1 MIESEIIKLMN
12 ANTLFTFTRY
22 AVQAS
27 SSWLTAGHP
36 CSMKM
41 GWAIRVSPVAAPSHG
56 ASDTRGRQHEMLRL
70 REDSYFRTSFAA
82 LVIVCLGLS
91 LALPVQ
97 GKMPKD
103 EHKKHH
109 PQSGS
114 SGAQRL
120 AGLPESDGSPPAGG
134 PGGGMMGGGGGGGM
148 GKMMEKMGAPKP
160 KALYPTL
167 MSLPDLPLEKQAE
180 VQQQAHDR
188 MTQGTVLMGK
198 GLKALSQSAST
209 NDFLAMQEATRKL
222 HEGLSQFESGLA
234 AHRALAEGTAPRNVA
249 LQWFKQE
256 MNLLPPWD
264 DNRAHG
270 IAGLSWF
277 HFLVMLLLI
286 TIAVAMILLYFFKMR
301 RAALLLKRLAEGSEP
316 ENPQTAAASE
326 KPATTTVIETAP
338 SGRRSPSPDL
348 PTISPSPTTSQETKN
363 PSPASA
369 DCCDDTADVCAT
381 EEDGSTNQPDISKG
395 LLPIAKKKLCRLRV
409 SHIYRETVDVK
420 TFRLVACHG
429 GGIPFNYLP
438 GQFLTLTMPTGDKP
452 IRRSYTISS
461 SPTQGYYC
469 EITVKREEQGAG
481 SRYLHDVVKE
491 GDTLEVQA
499 PNGKFVFSGKEAD
512 NVVLISGGVGITPMM
527 SITRALTDMG
537 WAGDIYFIA
546 ACRDPEHLIFAS
558 ELKQLQQR
566 HPNLH
571 VFIAM
576 SRLEQDVA
584 NYHRGRLSKDRL
596 AEWVPDI
603 ASKWIHLCGAP
614 VMMDAVK
621 HMLAELSVPGEKI
634 HTENFGS
641 QQKPLARAA
650 EREKV
655 HITTPV
661 EKAVTVTFQTSNV
674 SAELLPDET
683 VLEASE
689 RVDVTID
696 YSCRSGSCGVCKVK
710 LLSGA
715 VTMEIEDGLDPE
727 DQAAGIVLACQAKST
742 RNLAVEA

>member
-1 MIESEIIKLMN
+1 MN
-12 ANTLFTFTRY
+12 ANTFFTATRY
-22 AVQAS
+22 AFQAS
-27 SSWLTAGHP
+27 L
-36 CSMKM
+36 
-41 GWAIRVSPVAAPSHG
+41 II
-56 ASDTRGRQHEMLRL
+56 
-70 REDSYFRTSFAA
+70 
-82 LVIVCLGLS
+82 LVVVCLGLS
-91 LALPVQ
+91 LAYPVQ
-97 GKMPKD
+97 GKISPED
-103 EHKKHH
+103 HKKHH
-109 PQSGS
+109 PQPGFSES
-114 SGAQRL
+114 V
-120 AGLPESDGSPPAGG
+120 GLPGPTKLPGPSAGG
-134 PGGGMMGGGGGGGM
+134 PSGGMMGGGGGGM

-167 MSLPDLPLEKQAE
+167 MSLPDLPLEKRAE
-180 VQQQAHDR
+180 VQQQAHER
-188 MTQGTVLMGK
+188 MQQGTVLMGE
-198 GLKALSQSAST
+198 GLKSLSQSAST
-209 NDFLAMQEATRKL
+209 NDFLAMQESTRKL

-234 AHRALAEGTAPRNVA
+234 AHRALAEGTSPRNVA

-256 MNLLPPWD
+256 MNLLSPWD

-277 HFLVMLLLI
+277 HFYVMLLLI
-286 TIAVAMILLYFFKMR
+286 GFAVAMLFLYFFKMR
-301 RAALLLKRLAEGSEP
+301 RAAALLKRLAEDSGP
-316 ENPQTAAASE
+316 ANPPPAAAPK
-326 KPATTTVIETAP
+326 KPATTVPVEVTP
-338 SGRRSPSPDL
+338 SGGRSPSPDL
-348 PTISPSPTTSQETKN
+348 QTTSLNTPASQETK
-363 PSPASA
+363 SPATA
-369 DCCDDTADVCAT
+369 FAECCDDSADVCAT
-381 EEDGSTNQPDISKG
+381 EEDGSTERPDISKG

-481 SRYLHDVVKE
+481 SRYLHDAVKE

-499 PNGKFVFSGKEAD
+499 PNGKFVFTGKEAD
-512 NVVLISGGVGITPMM
+512 SVVLISGGVGITPMM

-537 WAGDIYFIA
+537 WTGGIYFIA
-546 ACRDPEHLIFAS
+546 ACRDPEYLIFVS

-571 VFIAM
+571 VFVAM
-576 SRLEQDVA
+576 SRLEQDVPG
-584 NYHRGRLSKDRL
+584 YHRGRLSKDRF

-621 HMLAELSVPGEKI
+621 QMLAELGVPKEKV

-641 QQKPLARAA
+641 QQKPQARAA
-650 EREKV
+650 EREKAP
-655 HITTPV
+655 IATPT
-661 EKAVTVTFQTSNV
+661 EKAETVTFQTSDV
-674 SAELLPDET
+674 STELLPDET
-683 VLEASE
+683 ILEASE

-696 YSCRSGSCGVCKVK
+696 YSCRAGSCGVCKVK

-715 VTMEIEDGLDPE
+715 VTMKVEDGLDPE
-727 DQAAGIVLACQAKST
+727 DNVAGIVLACQAKAT
-742 RNLAVEA
+742 GNVTVDA